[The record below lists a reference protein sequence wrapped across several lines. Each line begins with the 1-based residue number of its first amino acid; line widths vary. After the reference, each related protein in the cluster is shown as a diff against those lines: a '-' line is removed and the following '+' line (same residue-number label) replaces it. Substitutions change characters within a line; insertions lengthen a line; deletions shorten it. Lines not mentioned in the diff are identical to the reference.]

1 VFVLV
6 VDDDEEVRNLIEDAL
21 RMHAYE
27 VVTTAT
33 EQEAEEV
40 RQRLGTVD
48 MGLVICDINLTANAQ
63 AQEGYALYQRWTT
76 VAAGLPFLLISG
88 DPQAISLPAIRT
100 GAVRFLPKPFSIND
114 LITAVQAL
122 IRQ

>member
-1 VFVLV
+1 MFVLV

-21 RMHAYE
+21 QMHAYE
-27 VVTTAT
+27 VVATAT

-40 RQRLGTVD
+40 RRRRSTAD
-48 MGLVICDINLTANAQ
+48 IGLVICDINLTVNSQ

-76 VAAGLPFLLISG
+76 AEASLPFLLISG

-122 IRQ
+122 MRQ